1 MSLATEASKLLT
13 NKYFLYFMVFLA
25 ATNVLG
31 YLVTNKTNAVIFFAL
46 VSLLTYQFSK
56 NMAVIL
62 LVAIIATNFLMA
74 NKRMREGLEN
84 GTTETTTET
93 PPVRAR
99 ALDAIDAKDKDVA
112 DAINNPAFQ
121 EAKNNSQ
128 LKANV
133 NDGKQTVA
141 NAVAAAN
148 ETLKTKPNKIPSDP
162 NNPTSNQ
169 TTVPEEEVEGFGE
182 KMGGKKGAKS
192 ESFGPRLD
200 YAATIEQSYGNLDN
214 LLGSDAI
221 RQLTSDTKNLMKQQ
235 QTLFNTMNQMVPV
248 LEGAKNMLGGFD
260 VKGLTESLKN
270 IGSISNAPT
279 IATNK

>member
-84 GTTETTTET
+84 GTTETTGTT
-93 PPVRAR
+93 PDRER

-121 EAKNNSQ
+121 EAKNNAQ
-128 LKANV
+128 LEAKV
-133 NDGKQTVA
+133 NNGKQAVA
-141 NAVAAAN
+141 NAVAASN
-148 ETLKTKPNKIPSDP
+148 ESLKTKPNKIPSDP
-162 NNPTSNQ
+162 NNPSSTQ

-182 KMGGKKGAKS
+182 KMSGRKGAKS

-200 YAATIEQSYGNLDN
+200 YAATIEQSYSNLDS
-214 LLGSDAI
+214 LLGSDSI
-221 RQLTSDTKNLMKQQ
+221 KQLTTDTQKLMKQQ
-235 QTLFNTMNQMVPV
+235 QNLFDTMQNMVPV
-248 LEGAKNMLGGFD
+248 LNGAQQLLKDFKID
-260 VKGLTESLKN
+260 GLTESLKSM
-270 IGSISNAPT
+270 GGLAGAPT